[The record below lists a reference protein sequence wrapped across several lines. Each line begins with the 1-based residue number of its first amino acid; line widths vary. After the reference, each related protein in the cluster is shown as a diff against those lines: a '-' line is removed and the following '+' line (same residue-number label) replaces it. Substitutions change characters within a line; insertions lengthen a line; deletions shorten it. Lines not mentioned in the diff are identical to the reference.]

1 MFNIMLDP
9 VPEDWE
15 GYPINSDFRVGIQV
29 HQIMEDTELTKEEKY
44 LKAMDLIFPGVR
56 PDIEDQIRAISWFLS
71 GWNHDNHKG
80 EKDSI
85 RVIDYDIDQWR
96 LYSAFKAQYGI
107 DLNKDDMHY
116 WQFMGLLTTLDE
128 CAFTRVVDIRM
139 KKITSKMPKEEK
151 AATLRAKK
159 IYGLDQ
165 RQETEEQK
173 QKQQEAIEI
182 FKKMRKTNF

>member
-1 MFNIMLDP
+1 M
-9 VPEDWE
+9 
-15 GYPINSDFRVGIQV
+15 Y
-29 HQIMEDTELTKEEKY
+29 
-44 LKAMDLIFPGVR
+44 A
-56 PDIEDQIRAISWFLS
+56 
-71 GWNHDNHKG
+71 
-80 EKDSI
+80 
-85 RVIDYDIDQWR
+85 
-96 LYSAFKAQYGI
+96 AFKSQYGI

-116 WQFMGLLTTLDE
+116 WQFMGLLTTLDD

-182 FKKMRKTNF
+182 FEKMRKTNF